1 MLLEYRTHFL
11 EFKTPF
17 KIAHGM
23 RTHTPVV
30 FTKISLADVSGYGEA
45 SMPPYL
51 GETHESATAF
61 LEKVIRVLS
70 RFSSINDIE
79 QILEKIDEIE
89 AGNNAAKASVD
100 IALHDLLGKF
110 KNAPL
115 HKLWNINA
123 NKTSFTT
130 YTIGISNEN
139 EIQQKIIDAT
149 DYKILKVKLGSED
162 DKKMINVIRAL
173 TDKPIIVDVN
183 QGWKDKY
190 FADEMIAWLS
200 EKNTL
205 LVEQP
210 LPINMIDETAWLTE
224 RSNLPIIADESCKR
238 LVDIEKTNGAFSGIN
253 IKLMKSTGLNEAR
266 KMIERANEL
275 KMKICIGCMS
285 ETSCGVSAASQLAPL
300 ADWADLDGP
309 LLIKNDFFTGIKF
322 VNGKI
327 VLSHLPGIGTEPI
340 TNVFK

>member
-1 MLLEYRTHFL
+1 MQLEYRTHDL

-30 FTKISLADVSGYGEA
+30 FTKISLSDVSGYGEA

-51 GETHESATAF
+51 GETHESVTAF
-61 LEKVIRVLS
+61 LEKVIPILK
-70 RFSSINDIE
+70 RFNSTDDIE
-79 QILEKIDEIE
+79 QIIEKIDKIDS
-89 AGNNAAKASVD
+89 GNNSAKASVD

-110 KNAPL
+110 KNESL

-123 NKTSFTT
+123 SKTPFTT
-130 YTIGISNEN
+130 YTIGISNET
-139 EIQQKIIDAT
+139 EIQQKITDAA
-149 DYKILKVKLGSED
+149 DYKILKVKLGSVN
-162 DKKMINVIRAL
+162 DKKIINSIRTL
-173 TDKPIIVDVN
+173 TDKSIIIDVN

-200 EKNTL
+200 EKNVE

-210 LPINMIDETAWLTE
+210 LPTSMIDETAWLTE
-224 RSNLPIIADESCKR
+224 RSKLPIIADESCKR
-238 LVDIEKTNGAFSGIN
+238 LADIEKVNGAFSGIN

-266 KMIERANEL
+266 KMISRAHEL

-285 ETSCGVSAASQLAPL
+285 ETSCGVSAAAQLTPL
-300 ADWADLDGP
+300 AHWADLDGP
-309 LLIKNDFFTGIKF
+309 LLIKNDFFAGIKF
-322 VNGKI
+322 VDGKI
-327 VLSHLPGIGTEPI
+327 TLSQLPGIGAAPTG
-340 TNVFK
+340 NLFK